1 MTKRIDK
8 VNSLLKEVISE
19 VISRDVRNPRVNTLV
34 TVLGVNIAKDLH
46 NATVYI
52 SVIGSDKDKQETL
65 AALQSAAGFISV
77 HASKKVTLRYFPTL
91 TFSLDSSIEE
101 HLKIHQILEKIH
113 DEKQSRKPILP
124 DD

>member
-19 VISRDVRNPRVNTLV
+19 VISRDVRNPRVNTFV

-52 SVIGSDKDKQETL
+52 SVIGSDKEKQETL

-101 HLKIHQILEKIH
+101 HLKIHEILGKIH
-113 DEKQSRKPILP
+113 DEQQSRKPLSS